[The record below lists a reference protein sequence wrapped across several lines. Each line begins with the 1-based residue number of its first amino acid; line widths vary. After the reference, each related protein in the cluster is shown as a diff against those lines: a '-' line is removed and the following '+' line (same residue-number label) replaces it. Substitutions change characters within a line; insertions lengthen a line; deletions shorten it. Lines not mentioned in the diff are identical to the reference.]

1 MITGIGI
8 DLVSIP
14 RIKKALERWGDKFK
28 KKVFTDNEIKY
39 SESHQRQE
47 QHFAGSFAVKEAF
60 IKAIGERNIRLN
72 NIEIIR
78 NVDGRPSINLHG
90 RAKMRV
96 EMMGINAI
104 HSSISHDG
112 KYSVAVVI
120 VEK

>member
-8 DLVSIP
+8 DLVNIP
-14 RIKKALERWGDKFK
+14 RIEKVLERWRDRFK
-28 KKVFTDNEIKY
+28 KKIFTDNEIKY
-39 SESHQRQE
+39 SESHERQG

-60 IKAIGERNIRLN
+60 IKAIGERNIRLS
-72 NIEIIR
+72 NIEVVR
-78 NVDGRPSINLHG
+78 NEDGRPSINLHG
-90 RAKMRV
+90 RAKIRV

-120 VEK
+120 LEK